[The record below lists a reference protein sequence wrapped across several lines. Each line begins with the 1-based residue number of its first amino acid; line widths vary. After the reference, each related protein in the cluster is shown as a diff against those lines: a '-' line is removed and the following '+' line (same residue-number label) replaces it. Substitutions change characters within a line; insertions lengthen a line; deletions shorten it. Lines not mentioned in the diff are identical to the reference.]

1 MTDYQ
6 IYNYI
11 YLFVV
16 SFFTICA
23 VQRYKTQLVNNL
35 RQDNI
40 NNNNWGYPTETLLS
54 HGLNDNNDEL
64 QEVAGVWIYPTDV
77 LCPMDHTQANKL
89 NITDRTVSIHL
100 YDCSWINHN
109 TIRYKLHLL
118 KNLLARRFGVKFINK
133 CINIMTFRK

>member
-40 NNNNWGYPTETLLS
+40 NNNNWGYPTAVILLI
-54 HGLNDNNDEL
+54 GLSNY
-64 QEVAGVWIYPTDV
+64 G
-77 LCPMDHTQANKL
+77 MD
-89 NITDRTVSIHL
+89 
-100 YDCSWINHN
+100 
-109 TIRYKLHLL
+109 
-118 KNLLARRFGVKFINK
+118 
-133 CINIMTFRK
+133 

>member
-40 NNNNWGYPTETLLS
+40 NNPKIRNYHP
-54 HGLNDNNDEL
+54 
-64 QEVAGVWIYPTDV
+64 
-77 LCPMDHTQANKL
+77 
-89 NITDRTVSIHL
+89 IH
-100 YDCSWINHN
+100 D
-109 TIRYKLHLL
+109 
-118 KNLLARRFGVKFINK
+118 
-133 CINIMTFRK
+133 

>member
-40 NNNNWGYPTETLLS
+40 NNNNWGYPTAVILLIGLTLAIGLRPETGNFS
-54 HGLNDNNDEL
+54 DSLNYRNYYYTFYDGEPFTFDSNADNLIFD
-64 QEVAGVWIYPTDV
+64 
-77 LCPMDHTQANKL
+77 
-89 NITDRTVSIHL
+89 
-100 YDCSWINHN
+100 
-109 TIRYKLHLL
+109 
-118 KNLLARRFGVKFINK
+118 NLLAWWGSVQL
-133 CINIMTFRK
+133 